1 MSRTRTKTAYA
12 AGGTWGRFNSGPGSD
27 PSPGGNITV
36 QVDTCTDETF
46 IGDGHNLTITKSA
59 WNGGRI
65 QKPYSGYY
73 SSWFNN
79 YACTYIRGRDADG
92 TRVLP
97 LPDMPS
103 NSWCATECLVKTNP
117 NREEVSVPLFLYEIR
132 EIPSLIKKF
141 GDKALSKDGADA
153 LLRWEF
159 GLKPMISDIIKFASF
174 SHMFNKRMKEIR
186 RLNERGLRRTIHHG
200 SWSESQHYSGNLH
213 SNGATFLGKP
223 MTKTTTAEKWS
234 YVKWTPDRDTLDMD
248 PSEMMWKVL
257 RVVYGLSV
265 DTQFLWNAIPW
276 SWLVDW
282 GTNMGDYLASRRNLI
297 GASPSPVE
305 VMTHTRTQTSFGSHK
320 NGTATLSAGNVFHET
335 KTRRRSSPSIQ
346 AHLPI
351 MNSRQYSILGSLAVL
366 SRDNRV
372 KVARY

>member
-1 MSRTRTKTAYA
+1 MSRTRSRTSVTP
-12 AGGTWGRFNSGPGSD
+12 GGTWGRFNNGPGPN
-27 PSPGGNITV
+27 PSPGANITE
-36 QVDTCTDETF
+36 QVETCVDETF
-46 IGDGHNLTITKSA
+46 AGDGHDLTITRES
-59 WNGGRI
+59 WIGGRI

-92 TRVLP
+92 RRVLS

-103 NSWCATECLVKTNP
+103 NSWCATDCLAKTNP

-132 EIPSLIKKF
+132 EIPSLIKSF
-141 GDKALSKDGADA
+141 GDSWIRRTADA
-153 LLRWEF
+153 NLRFEF
-159 GLKPMISDIIKFASF
+159 GIKPMISDIVKFASF
-174 SHMFNKRMKEIR
+174 SSMFHKRMNEIK

-257 RVVYGLSV
+257 RVVYGLTIDS
-265 DTQFLWNAIPW
+265 QFLWNAIPW

-282 GTNMGDYLASRRNLI
+282 GANMGDYLASRRNLI

-305 VMTHTRTQTSFGSHK
+305 VMTHTVTQTSFGSHK
-320 NGTATLSAGNVFHET
+320 DGTATLSPGNVLYET
-335 KTRRRSSPSIQ
+335 KVRRRSSPSLQ

-351 MNSRQYSILGSLAVL
+351 MSARQYSILGSLAVL

-372 KVARY
+372 RVARY

>member
-12 AGGTWGRFNSGPGSD
+12 AGGTWGRLNSGPGPN

-46 IGDGHNLTITKSA
+46 IGDGHDLTITKSA

-103 NSWCATECLVKTNP
+103 NSWCATECLAKTNP

-320 NGTATLSAGNVFHET
+320 DGTATLSAGNVFHET

>member
-12 AGGTWGRFNSGPGSD
+12 AGGTWGRLNSGPGSN

-46 IGDGHNLTITKSA
+46 IGDGHDLTITKSA

-92 TRVLP
+92 TRVLS

-103 NSWCATECLVKTNP
+103 NSWCATECLAKTNP

-320 NGTATLSAGNVFHET
+320 DGTATLSAGNVFYET

>member
-1 MSRTRTKTAYA
+1 MSRTRSRTLLTP
-12 AGGTWGRFNSGPGSD
+12 GGTWGRLNNGPGTN
-27 PSPGGNITV
+27 PSPGGNITEGIE
-36 QVDTCTDETF
+36 TCTDEIF
-46 IGDGHNLTITKSA
+46 QGDGHDLTITKSK
-59 WNGGRI
+59 WIGGRI

-92 TRVLP
+92 TRVLS

-103 NSWCATECLVKTNP
+103 NSWCATDCVAKTNP

-132 EIPSLIKKF
+132 EIPALIKGF
-141 GDKALSKDGADA
+141 GDRIIRAYADA
-153 LLRWEF
+153 HLRYEF
-159 GLKPMISDIIKFASF
+159 GIKPMAADLVKFASF
-174 SHMFNKRMKEIR
+174 SHMFHKRMKEIE

-234 YVKWTPDRDTLDMD
+234 YVKWTPNRDTLDMD
-248 PSEMMWKVL
+248 PREMMQKVL

-265 DTQFLWNAIPW
+265 DSQFLWNAIPW

-282 GTNMGDYLASRRNLI
+282 GTNMGDYLSTRRNLI
-297 GASPSPVE
+297 GASHSPVE
-305 VMTHTRTQTSFGSHK
+305 VMTHTTTETSFGSHRD
-320 NGTATLSAGNVFHET
+320 GTAALSPGRIVHET
-335 KTRRRSSPSIQ
+335 KVRRRSNPSIS

-351 MNSRQYSILGSLAVL
+351 MNSRQFSILGSLAVL

-372 KVARY
+372 KIARY

>member
-46 IGDGHNLTITKSA
+46 IGDGHDLTITKSA

-320 NGTATLSAGNVFHET
+320 GGTATLSAGNVFHET

>member
-12 AGGTWGRFNSGPGSD
+12 AGGTWGRLDNGPGAN
-27 PSPGGNITV
+27 PSPGANITV

-46 IGDGHNLTITKSA
+46 AGDGHDLTITKQA

-65 QKPYSGYY
+65 QKAYSGYY

-103 NSWCATECLVKTNP
+103 NSWCATECLAKTNP
-117 NREEVSVPLFLYEIR
+117 NREEVSLPLFLYEIR
-132 EIPSLIKKF
+132 EIPSLIKSF

-174 SHMFNKRMKEIR
+174 SYMFNKRMKEIR

-223 MTKTTTAEKWS
+223 MTKATTAEKWS

-257 RVVYGLSV
+257 RVVYGLSI

-282 GTNMGDYLASRRNLI
+282 GANMGDYLASRRNLI

-320 NGTATLSAGNVFHET
+320 DGTATLSAGSVFYET
-335 KTRRRSSPSIQ
+335 KTRRRSSPSLQ

-372 KVARY
+372 RVARY